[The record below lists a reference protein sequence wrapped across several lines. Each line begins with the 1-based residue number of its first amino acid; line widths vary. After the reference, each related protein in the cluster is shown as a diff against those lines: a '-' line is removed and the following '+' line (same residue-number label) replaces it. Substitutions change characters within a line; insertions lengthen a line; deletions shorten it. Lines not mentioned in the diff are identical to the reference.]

1 MVGPMDKLDD
11 SEIESRLADLEG
23 WGRQGDAICKEFERN
38 DFVGSVDF
46 AKAIVGPAEEMGHH
60 PDLTISWDT
69 VEVTITTHSEGGVT
83 ANDFEL
89 AKRIDGLA

>member
-1 MVGPMDKLDD
+1 MAKLDD

-23 WGRQGDAICKEFERN
+23 WERSGDAICKEFERN

-60 PDLTISWDT
+60 PDLAISWDT
-69 VEVTITTHSEGGVT
+69 VTVTITTHSEGGIT
-83 ANDFEL
+83 AADFEL
-89 AKRIDGLA
+89 AREIDGLS